1 MKAIAIWD
9 GFGQGWQ
16 QLFSKM
22 IFLSGDDGRWT
33 ILLIFFL
40 R

>member
-22 IFLSGDDGRWT
+22 IFCLVMMADER
-33 ILLIFFL
+33 FY
-40 R
+40 